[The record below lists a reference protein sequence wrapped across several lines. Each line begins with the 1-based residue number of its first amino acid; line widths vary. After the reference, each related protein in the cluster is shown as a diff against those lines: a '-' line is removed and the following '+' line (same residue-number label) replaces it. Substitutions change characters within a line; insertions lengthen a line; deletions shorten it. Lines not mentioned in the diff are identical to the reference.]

1 MRELVISRIME
12 YTEGGEYLEEGYDVS
27 PDELEN
33 LSDVELLDLF
43 QEMVFGG

>member
-12 YTEGGEYLEEGYDVS
+12 YTEGGEYLEEGYGVS

-43 QEMVFGG
+43 QEIVFGG